1 MCSYDILFGLVL
13 EDIIARTQRREVNLG
28 RVPHIVVWIPALD
41 LVEDCK
47 GLLELVFN
55 EAMLHLQRIVQLHL
69 RVRLV
74 NALDLVDRQR

>member
-41 LVEDCK
+41 LVEDCE
-47 GLLELVFN
+47 GLLELVFD
-55 EAMLHLQRIVQLHL
+55 EAMLHLQRVVQLHL